1 MGGKILPLSGSIRG
15 YLLRLWRVRGILS
28 QTMRPTFARFSVRL
42 AVCASTLGVLSAA
55 YAQSVPSTI
64 NAEFPALTEI
74 YKDLHAHPELSHN
87 EVRTSA
93 ILAKALRAD
102 GYTVTEHVGLYPDG
116 SHAYGVVGI
125 LKNGPGP
132 TLLIRADMDALPI
145 IEETGVPYASKV
157 MTKTKSGQDTGVMHA
172 CGHDVH
178 TTVMIGTAHALA
190 LAKSQWHGTLMLV
203 GQPSEETIDGAK
215 AMLADNLYARFG
227 RPDKIIGL
235 HDTNTLPAGK
245 LGFVPGPTLA
255 SSTSIDVLIHGI
267 GGHGSAPQ
275 LGRDPVTLAAYYIT
289 ELQTIVSREEDPQD
303 PSVVTV
309 GDIHGGTKRNIIP
322 DEVKLELTTR
332 AFSDKSRQVV
342 IDGLNS
348 LAAGLTTA
356 YNLPPDKAARV
367 TVLTDESTPV
377 MFNNPAL
384 MAQLQPVLVQA
395 LGADNVLQQQR
406 VMGSEDV
413 GVFSLDKQIPV
424 AFFWLGAMDPSKFAA
439 AQAAGKALPG
449 PHTSRFEPLPEP
461 TLRTGVTAMTA
472 AAISLLQSPTT

>member
-1 MGGKILPLSGSIRG
+1 MPFQN
-15 YLLRLWRVRGILS
+15 LLARNAVSLLAFCAPCVAVAAAG
-28 QTMRPTFARFSVRL
+28 QTP
-42 AVCASTLGVLSAA
+42 SA
-55 YAQSVPSTI
+55 TI
-64 NAEFPALTEI
+64 NAEFPALTDT

-87 EVRTSA
+87 EARTSA

-102 GYTVTEHVGLYPDG
+102 GYTVTERVGLYPDG
-116 SHAYGVVGI
+116 THAYGVVGL

-145 IEETGVPYASKV
+145 VEETGVPYASHV
-157 MTKTKSGQDTGVMHA
+157 VTKTKAGLDTGVMHA

-178 TTVMIGTAHALA
+178 TSVMIGTAHALA
-190 LAKSQWHGTLMLV
+190 ASRSQWHGTLMLV

-215 AMLADNLYARFG
+215 AMLADHLYERFG
-227 RPDKIIGL
+227 HPDKIIGL

-255 SSTSIDVLIHGI
+255 SSTSIDVLIRGI

-332 AFSDKSRQVV
+332 AFSDKSRQTV
-342 IDGLNS
+342 IDGLQS

-356 YNLPPDKAARV
+356 YNLPPDKAATV
-367 TVLTDESTPV
+367 TVLEDESTPV
-377 MFNNPAL
+377 MFNDPAL
-384 MAQLQPVLVQA
+384 MAQLQPALVKA
-395 LGADNVLQQQR
+395 LGADNVLQQQK

-413 GVFSLDKQIPV
+413 GVFGLNRQIPV
-424 AFFWLGAMDPSKFAA
+424 AFFWLGAMDPTKFAA
-439 AQAAGKALPG
+439 ATAAGKPLPG
-449 PHTSRFEPLPEP
+449 PHTSHFEPLPEP
-461 TLRTGVTAMTA
+461 TLHTGVIAMTTA
-472 AAISLLQSPTT
+472 ALALLQ